1 MKLRGAGTAWVGA
14 LVLGLAVAGCASV
27 RKGDRLWELGE
38 HRAALAAYE
47 DAARTTDEEAPVLL
61 RQGLLRATPG
71 TDVYD
76 VQEARRLLGAILQRH
91 PGSIWAH
98 EASLV
103 LAGIEAR
110 QRRELLEGEM
120 AELREELTALR
131 EQDRQLRA
139 ALEIEGSISGGLVE
153 RLRQVHTE
161 SERLRAE
168 VARLSAEIEQLKAI
182 DLDRPPGN
190 RR

>member
-1 MKLRGAGTAWVGA
+1 MKPRGAGTAWVGA
-14 LVLGLAVAGCASV
+14 LVLGLAVAGCASL
-27 RKGDRLWELGE
+27 REGDRLWELGE

-47 DAARTTDEEAPVLL
+47 RAARTTDEEGAVLL

-91 PGSIWAH
+91 PGSPWAH

-110 QRRELLEGEM
+110 QRREVLEGEM

-153 RLRQVHTE
+153 RLQQVHAE

-168 VARLSAEIEQLKAI
+168 VARLKAEIEQLKAI
-182 DLDRPPGN
+182 DLDRPPDG
-190 RR
+190 